1 MQFKT
6 TVIEQ
11 SNGDH
16 RVIVESTCGVYG
28 LWARLSDPEIF
39 GEPAYKT
46 TDEAAEALKQKIIE
60 KAA

>member
-1 MQFKT
+1 MEFKT

-11 SNGDH
+11 RNGDH
-16 RVIVESTCGVYG
+16 KVIVESTCGRYG
-28 LWARLSDPEIF
+28 LWARLSDPELF

-46 TDEAAEALKQKIIE
+46 TDEAAEDLKKDILR